1 MTIKTNPNREI
12 VDSVRAAL
20 KENGGYCPCSL
31 VKDEDHKCM
40 CKDFIEQGLG
50 PCHCGL
56 YVKVEV

>member
-1 MTIKTNPNREI
+1 MTIKTNSNREI

-40 CKDFIEQGLG
+40 CKDFVEQGLG

>member
-31 VKDEDHKCM
+31 VKGEDHKCM

>member
-1 MTIKTNPNREI
+1 MTIKTNSNREI

>member
-31 VKDEDHKCM
+31 VKDEYHKCM

>member
-40 CKDFIEQGLG
+40 CKDFIEQGLR
-50 PCHCGL
+50 PCHWEL

>member
-31 VKDEDHKCM
+31 VKDEDHKCI